1 MTDPNYIFF
10 LRIFIL
16 LISLPVFFISFLII
30 FIKIREKGFS
40 FYRPEI
46 FLILLPFVAAGAGIF
61 SSAYGLLMKSS
72 WNFTELIID
81 SLSVSAAV
89 INLIVLHTVI
99 RQSQDG

>member
-40 FYRPEI
+40 FSLPEVFI
-46 FLILLPFVAAGAGIF
+46 MLLPFCAAGAGIF
-61 SSAYGLLMKSS
+61 FSAYSLVLKSS
-72 WNFTELIID
+72 WKFTELIID
-81 SLSVSAAV
+81 CLSISAAF
-89 INLIVLHTVI
+89 IIAFVLYTVI
-99 RQSQDG
+99 RQSQEG